1 MTKLKDLFWKVVAI
15 LTGLLLVALGLFSL
29 YDLVS

>member
-1 MTKLKDLFWKVVAI
+1 MTKLQDWFWKIVAI

-29 YDLVS
+29 YDLIS